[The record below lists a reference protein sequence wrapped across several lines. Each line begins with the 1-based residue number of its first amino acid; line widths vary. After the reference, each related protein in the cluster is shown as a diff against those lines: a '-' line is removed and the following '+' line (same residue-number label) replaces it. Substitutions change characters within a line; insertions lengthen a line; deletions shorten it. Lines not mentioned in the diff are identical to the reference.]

1 MPVRGRLWKLDYRH
15 GMGATLLGG
24 ARAIDG
30 HCGGGVGGMCGA
42 SGEMRVATR
51 RSLYAHVYKHNAGAL
66 LNQCL
71 AVSVWVVC
79 ACGRSLVVFVT
90 SVLSSVVVYGGR
102 SEVAICGV
110 V

>member
-15 GMGATLLGG
+15 GMGATWLGG

-51 RSLYAHVYKHNAGAL
+51 RSLYAHVYKSTI
-66 LNQCL
+66 Q
-71 AVSVWVVC
+71 
-79 ACGRSLVVFVT
+79 
-90 SVLSSVVVYGGR
+90 VL
-102 SEVAICGV
+102 C
-110 V
+110 

>member
-15 GMGATLLGG
+15 GMGATWLGG

-51 RSLYAHVYKHNAGAL
+51 RSLYAHVYKHNTGAL
-66 LNQCL
+66 LSIPVLGCIGL
-71 AVSVWVVC
+71 GRVRIRALSGCVCHVCIEFCSGVRRSV
-79 ACGRSLVVFVT
+79 
-90 SVLSSVVVYGGR
+90 
-102 SEVAICGV
+102 
-110 V
+110 